1 MQQEPGVAGVAHAIQ
16 LSVAP
21 VFLLSG
27 IAAMLAVMT
36 GRLGRIVDRA
46 RGLRGEAHDSDGET
60 PAELHEEMAALSRRA
75 KFIGGAITLC
85 TVTALLIATV
95 IAVLF
100 VAAFLD
106 RDFST
111 IVAGLFIAAM
121 ATLIAALLLFLREV
135 LVATATRRIELQRR
149 L

>member
-1 MQQEPGVAGVAHAIQ
+1 
-16 LSVAP
+16 
-21 VFLLSG
+21 
-27 IAAMLAVMT
+27 MLAVMT

-46 RGLRGEAHDSDGET
+46 RGLRGEADDGDGET
-60 PAELHEEMAALSRRA
+60 PAETKEEMAALSRRA
-75 KFIGGAITLC
+75 KFIGAAITLC

-121 ATLIAALLLFLREV
+121 ATLIVALLLFLREV
-135 LVATATRRIELQRR
+135 LVATATRRIELRRR